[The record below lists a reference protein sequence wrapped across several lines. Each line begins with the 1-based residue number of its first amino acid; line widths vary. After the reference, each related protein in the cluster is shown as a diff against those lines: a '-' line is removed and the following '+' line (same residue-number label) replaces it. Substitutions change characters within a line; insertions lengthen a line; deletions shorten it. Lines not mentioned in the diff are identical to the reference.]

1 MKETKRKR
9 LGELLLEKGLINERQ
24 LNIALSVQK
33 ITGDRLGETL
43 VSLGFIT
50 SKTVA
55 EVLAE
60 QWKMEYIDLSIYPP
74 YPEAL
79 KLIPRAVAE
88 EYQIL
93 PIYVKNNELVL
104 GLVDPGNFRG
114 IDIARR
120 LTSKLVVPKIIDKES
135 FNETIEKTYYFIEN
149 PIDKEIKAI
158 IESFLKDAEP
168 DVAAVSNLLDLLIAE
183 SIRRRATDI
192 HITPQEK
199 VIMIFYRIDGVLQFA
214 YSLPKKIHTT
224 LVSRVKILSGMDI
237 AEQRLPQDGAFTYT
251 FLGREYDM
259 RSSTVPTIHGE
270 NVVIRILTKSSS
282 LLDLSRLGFWP
293 EQVELLKE
301 LFAKPYGILLITGPT
316 GSGKTT
322 TLYSALREINLAE
335 RNVITVEDPVE
346 YRFSFVRQTQVN
358 ERAGYTFA
366 LAGRNFMRQDPDVM
380 LIGEIRDEETAN
392 IALRA
397 SITGHLV
404 LSTLHTNDAVS
415 SIPRLVDFNVDR
427 FMLGYALLCVI
438 SQRLVRRICPYCKK
452 EYFPTEKEK
461 LEFSL
466 PDDAILY
473 KGGGCEA
480 CNMTGYAGRTLISE
494 IMVVDEDIANLISE
508 GESLLKIKKVSMEK
522 GMIPLRE
529 DGVKKAL
536 MGITTLEEVKR
547 VAG

>member
-1 MKETKRKR
+1 MKEIKRKR

-24 LNIALSVQK
+24 LNIALAVQK
-33 ITGDRLGETL
+33 VTGEKLGEVL
-43 VSLGFIT
+43 VNLGFIT
-50 SKTVA
+50 SRTVA

-60 QWKMEYIDLSIYPP
+60 QWKMEYIDLSIFPP
-74 YPEAL
+74 YPDAL

-88 EYQIL
+88 EHQIL
-93 PIYVKNNELVL
+93 PIYVKDNELVL
-104 GLVDPGNFRG
+104 GLVDPGNFKG
-114 IDIARR
+114 VDIARR
-120 LTSKLVVPKIIDKES
+120 LTSKLIVPKIIDRDS

-149 PIDKEIKAI
+149 PIDKEINSI
-158 IESFLKDAEP
+158 IESFLGDAEP
-168 DVAAVSNLLDLLIAE
+168 DASVVANLLDLLVAE

-199 VIMIFYRIDGVLQFA
+199 VVMVFYRIDGVLQFA
-214 YSLPKKIHTT
+214 YSLPKKIHST
-224 LVSRVKILSGMDI
+224 LVSRIKILSGMDI
-237 AEQRLPQDGAFTYT
+237 AEQRLPQDGAFTYA

-259 RSSTVPTIHGE
+259 RASTVPTIYGE
-270 NVVIRILTKSSS
+270 NVVIRVLTKSPS

-293 EQVELLKE
+293 EQVEMLKE
-301 LFAKPYGILLITGPT
+301 LFSKPYGMLLITGPT

-322 TLYSALREINLAE
+322 TLYSALREMNLAE

-366 LAGRNFMRQDPDVM
+366 VAGRNFMRQDPDVM
-380 LIGEIRDEETAN
+380 LIGEIRDEETAS

-415 SIPRLVDFNVDR
+415 TISRLVDFNVDR

-452 EYFPTEKEK
+452 EYRPTEKER
-461 LEFSL
+461 LEFGL
-466 PDDAILY
+466 PEDAVLY
-473 KGGGCEA
+473 KGEGCDA
-480 CNMTGYAGRTLISE
+480 CNMTGYSGRTLISE
-494 IMVVDEDIANLISE
+494 MMVVDEDIAHLISE
-508 GESLLKIKKVSMEK
+508 GESLIKIRKLAIEK
-522 GMIPLRE
+522 GMVPLRE
-529 DGVKKAL
+529 DGIKKAL
-536 MGITTLEEVKR
+536 QGITTLEEIKR